1 MDFFEFFN
9 HYRHDSFHYNHCQHP
24 IVVYV
29 VCVVVCVEVAK
40 GLDIAKRHAA
50 PPHNEGVKHAAKRL
64 VEALKVLLF
73 SVSGG
78 GVNAAAPQKSPSG
91 RKRNADGTRKKGVAN
106 VQNMAAAVITQANI
120 CVSARK
126 GKR

>member
-1 MDFFEFFN
+1 M
-9 HYRHDSFHYNHCQHP
+9 
-24 IVVYV
+24 
-29 VCVVVCVEVAK
+29 VAK

-64 VEALKVLLF
+64 AKALKVLLF
-73 SVSGG
+73 SISVEGSKTT
-78 GVNAAAPQKSPSG
+78 APQESPSW
-91 RKRNADGTRKKGVAN
+91 RKRDADGTRKKGVAN